1 MYTCLPMILNFS
13 VLRLFKYTYF
23 WFISSFMSGRMLY
36 FLPVF
41 DPQSHL
47 SVIPYKVIVTDKY
60 NNI

>member
-13 VLRLFKYTYF
+13 VL